1 MTVQLL
7 RGARLAG
14 GEVVDVRL
22 DGGLVTA
29 VEPAGG
35 APRPGD
41 AGLPVT
47 DLTGYLLC
55 GAFAEPHTHLD
66 KAFTAD
72 RDATPDG
79 TLRGAMERYGA
90 VLADMD
96 EEDVRRRAARALGH
110 LVAHGATAVR
120 THVGCGRLL
129 GVRAVRALARL
140 RDELADVVDLQVVAH
155 VGGPGPGETWR
166 THRTRLTDAL
176 DAGADVVGGNPS
188 IEADPVAAME
198 ECVAVAVERGVPVDL
213 HVDETTDPAVLTLRH
228 LARLAAGAGVP
239 VTASHCV
246 SLGQQDAD
254 TAAEVAAEVA
264 AAGVRVVALPATNLY
279 LQGRA
284 AVPRPRGLTALD
296 ALRAAGVR
304 VAAGGDNVRDP
315 FNPTGRLDPLETAS
329 LAVTAGQQPPRVA
342 WDLVGPDARAVLGLP
357 AAGPQPGARADLVAV
372 RAGSL
377 EDALAL
383 GPADRIVW
391 RAGRLVSRTG
401 VERQGP
407 LEDRLRGLGAEPVR

>member
-1 MTVQLL
+1 MATQIL

-22 DGGLVTA
+22 DGDRVAA

-47 DLTGYLLC
+47 DLDGYLLC
-55 GAFAEPHTHLD
+55 GSFAEPHTHLD

-72 RDATPDG
+72 RVASPDG
-79 TLRGAMERYGA
+79 TLRGAMGRYGA

-96 EEDVRRRAARALGH
+96 EEDVHRRAARALGL

-140 RDELADVVDLQVVAH
+140 REELADVVDLQVVAH

-188 IEADPVAAME
+188 IEDDPAAAME
-198 ECVAVAVERGVPVDL
+198 ECVGVAVERGVPVDL

-246 SLGQQDAD
+246 SLGQQDVD
-254 TAAEVAAEVA
+254 LAAEVAAEVA
-264 AAGVRVVALPATNLY
+264 AAGVRVIALPATNLY

-284 AVPRPRGLTALD
+284 AVPRTRGLTALD
-296 ALRAAGVR
+296 ALRDAGVR

-329 LAVTAGQQPPRVA
+329 LAVTAGHQPPRVA
-342 WDLVGPDARAVLGLP
+342 WDLVGPAARDVLGLP
-357 AAGPQPGARADLVAV
+357 PAGPVPGARADLVAV
-372 RAGSL
+372 RAESA

-383 GPADRIVW
+383 APADRRVW

-401 VERQGP
+401 VERHGP
-407 LEDRLRGLGAEPVR
+407 LEDRLRDLTVEAVR

>member
-1 MTVQLL
+1 MAAQLL

-22 DGGLVTA
+22 DGGLVAA

-35 APRPGD
+35 VPRPGD
-41 AGLPVT
+41 VGLPVI
-47 DLTGYLLC
+47 DLTGFLLC

-72 RDATPDG
+72 RVTGTDG

-90 VLADMD
+90 VLVDMD
-96 EEDVRRRAARALGH
+96 EDDVRDRAARALGY

-155 VGGPGPGETWR
+155 VGGPGPDETWR
-166 THRTRLTDAL
+166 THRTRLADAL

-188 IEADPVAAME
+188 IEQDPGAAME
-198 ECVAVAVERGVPVDL
+198 ECFAVAVERGVPVDF
-213 HVDETTDPAVLTLRH
+213 HVDETTDPAVLTLRR
-228 LARLAAGAGVP
+228 LARLAAGADVP

-246 SLGQQDAD
+246 SLGQHDAD
-254 TAAEVAAEVA
+254 LAAEVAAEVA

-279 LQGRA
+279 LQGRGM
-284 AVPRPRGLTALD
+284 VPRPRGLTALD

-315 FNPTGRLDPLETAS
+315 FNPTGRLDPLETAA
-329 LAVTAGQQPPRVA
+329 LAVTAGQQAPREA
-342 WDLVGPDARAVLGLP
+342 WDLVGADARAVLGLP
-357 AAGPQPGARADLVAV
+357 PAGPRPGARADLVAL
-372 RAGSL
+372 RADSP

-383 GPADRIVW
+383 APAERLVW
-391 RAGRLVSRTG
+391 RAGRLVSRTV
-401 VERQGP
+401 VEREGP
-407 LEDRLRGLGAEPVR
+407 LAGLVRGQTPEAVR